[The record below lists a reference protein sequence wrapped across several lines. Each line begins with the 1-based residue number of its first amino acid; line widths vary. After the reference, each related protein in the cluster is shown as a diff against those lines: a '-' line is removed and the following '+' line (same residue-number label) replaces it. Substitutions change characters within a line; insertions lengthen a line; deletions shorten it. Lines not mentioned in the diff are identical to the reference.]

1 MSQVT
6 DKSEPACPRMNGK
19 LDFPCL
25 QIFKLK
31 VLRASKA
38 PPKSTPVL
46 RVARFLVKTKPR
58 RPPLKTSPPV
68 TKYKLKG
75 FLHLRKIQKANFFLE
90 EKDI

>member
-6 DKSEPACPRMNGK
+6 EKSEPACPRMKGK

-38 PPKSTPVL
+38 PSKEHSSGQ
-46 RVARFLVKTKPR
+46 RARFGEKTKPST
-58 RPPLKTSPPV
+58 PPLSTCN
-68 TKYKLKG
+68 
-75 FLHLRKIQKANFFLE
+75 KI
-90 EKDI
+90 